1 MNTKGMSFI
10 HIKEAHMSLFG
21 QERWNNFFQEFKMQ
35 CPEFPNDPLVTTQ
48 IPVDIFLLF
57 IDELTKEYYN
67 GNQRV
72 YWGFGESAAQTSL
85 SEDGYFNIFVKNTQ
99 NPKSFIK
106 FVLAR
111 IWHNYF
117 DMGREE
123 FELEGNLL
131 HARLLDLPR
140 YHPYIELTTM
150 GYVKKALEIVG
161 VKVKETKKIKSS
173 AKETYYQFL
182 LEF

>member
-1 MNTKGMSFI
+1 MNVKGISFI
-10 HIKEAHMSLFG
+10 HVRQAHISLFG
-21 QERWNNFFQEFKMQ
+21 KERWTKFFQEFKNQ
-35 CPEFPNDPLVTTQ
+35 NNEFPVDPLVTTP
-48 IPVDIFLLF
+48 IPIDIYLSF

-85 SEDGYFNIFVKNTQ
+85 SEEGFLNIFVRNKK
-99 NPKSFIK
+99 NPKSFIN

-111 IWHNYF
+111 IWNNYF

-123 FELEGNLL
+123 FEIEGNLL

-140 YHPYIELTTM
+140 YHPYFELTTM

-161 VKVKETKKIKSS
+161 IKVKEARKIKSS
-173 AKETYYQFL
+173 AKETYYQFVL
-182 LEF
+182 DF